1 MDAEKIMNRLS
12 EEIMATLKA
21 MEKAKTAKEKLMYS
35 KAVKNLSLSLEV
47 FQDPLG
53 DIGLF
58 PGDDSIPF

>member
-1 MDAEKIMNRLS
+1 MDAEKIMKRLS